1 MKKPI
6 LTTLFALFVLVLFGQ
21 DLVVDTVY
29 IEWDAGAGS
38 FFEVVDQQYDNGAQ
52 NYRKTPI
59 GDTATT
65 VNYLFASV
73 VNSNQSVGASA
84 ANYVLNK
91 PIIRARNT
99 FYEDSYEQITGTI
112 WNAAIAQYFFGQLQ
126 GNYKLYIDGANQG
139 NFELYQVANGTLRI
153 KLISN
158 PTTVYTVRVDSQ
170 NTLTIQGLPTYG
182 NTDLYL
188 IGKNASGKDV
198 FMDIDRNVKFVKLN

>member
-1 MKKPI
+1 MKM
-6 LTTLFALFVLVLFGQ
+6 LFTTLFALAAFVLFGQ

-29 IEWDAGAGS
+29 LEWDASAGS

-52 NYRKTPI
+52 NYHKTPI
-59 GDTATT
+59 GDTVTT

-84 ANYVLNK
+84 ANYVLNN
-91 PIIRARNT
+91 PIIRARNN
-99 FYEDSYEQITGTI
+99 FYEDSYEQITGAT
-112 WNAAIAQYFFGQLQ
+112 WNAVIAQYFFEQLQ
-126 GNYKLYIDGANQG
+126 GNYKLYIDGSNQG
-139 NFELYQVANGTLRI
+139 DFELYQVANGTLRI

-158 PTTVYTVRVDSQ
+158 PTTVYTVRVNSQ

-188 IGKNASGKDV
+188 IGKNANGKDV
-198 FMDIDRNVKFVKLN
+198 FMDINRNVKFVKLN